1 MFLWKKSHILVD
13 MVEEYFKKAEECMV
27 YFQESMNNYLENG
40 LSADFDGF
48 IEKTH
53 IAESSCDDIRLK
65 IESAMYEKSLIPE
78 SRGDILGML
87 EIIDRIPNK
96 AESILYMIQT
106 QFLNTP
112 EEIKGKIS
120 QLIKTNINAFTEL
133 MKAVRQLFI
142 DGSGL
147 QAFTDN
153 IDKEESSSDHL
164 EREIIRTIFSTESIA
179 PDQKILLKELI
190 IELGSI
196 SDKCENTADAITII
210 AVKRII

>member
-1 MFLWKKSHILVD
+1 
-13 MVEEYFKKAEECMV
+13 
-27 YFQESMNNYLENG
+27 
-40 LSADFDGF
+40 
-48 IEKTH
+48 
-53 IAESSCDDIRLK
+53 
-65 IESAMYEKSLIPE
+65 YEKSLIPE

-87 EIIDRIPNK
+87 EILDRIPNK

-112 EEIKGKIS
+112 EEIKGKIR
-120 QLIKTNINAFTEL
+120 QLINTNIDAFTEL
-133 MKAVRQLFI
+133 MKAVRQLFV

-147 QAFTDN
+147 QTYTDN

-164 EREIIRTIFSTESIA
+164 EREIIRTIFSTDSIA